1 VVIIVDSHL
10 KLARGIALGHFWPAI
25 VGSAM
30 TRVLHRQISHA
41 YPVAASAQGVIIRDS
56 AGKEYIDASA
66 GAAVS
71 CLGHSHPEVLAA
83 MHEQLDRLAYAHSSF
98 FTSQA
103 AEALADDLVAH
114 APSGIGHVFY
124 VSGGSEAVEAALKLA
139 RQYFVE
145 RNEPQ
150 RRYIISR
157 RQSYHGITLG
167 ALAVGGRPWQ
177 REQFGPML
185 FETHQVSPVY
195 EYRDRRSNEPAEAYG
210 ARLAEELEA
219 KIETLGGE
227 NVIAFI
233 AETVVGATLGAV
245 PAVPGYFKSV
255 REICDRHGVLLILD
269 EVMCGIGRTGTL
281 YACEQEGISPDLIAI
296 AKGIGGGYAP
306 IGALLIAEKIFATIA
321 RGSGAFRHSHTFMG
335 HPLACAAA
343 LAVQRVIRR
352 DNLLANVGVQG
363 AHLSRRLKERF
374 ANHPFVGDVRGRGL
388 FQGIELV
395 ADRDSK
401 EPFNPKLKLHIQV
414 KHEAMTRG
422 LLVYPM
428 GGTVEGLAG
437 DHVLLAPPFIVD
449 EPIVDSIVDRLGDA
463 IDAATAAQSSAE
475 KRR

>member
-1 VVIIVDSHL
+1 
-10 KLARGIALGHFWPAI
+10 
-25 VGSAM
+25 M
-30 TRVLHRQISHA
+30 TRVLHRQISHT
-41 YPVAASAQGVIIRDS
+41 YPIAASAHGVIIRDS
-56 AGKEYIDASA
+56 TGKDYIDASG

-71 CLGHSHPEVLAA
+71 CLGHSHPDVLAA
-83 MHEQLDRLAYAHSSF
+83 MHEQLDRLAYAHTSF
-98 FTSQA
+98 FTSQV
-103 AEALADDLVAH
+103 AEELAEDLVEH

-150 RRYIISR
+150 RRYMIGR

-167 ALAVGGRPWQ
+167 ALAVGGRHWQ
-177 REQFGPML
+177 RQPFDPML
-185 FETHQVSPVY
+185 FEAHHVSPVY
-195 EYRDRRSNEPAEAYG
+195 EYRDRRADETPEAYG
-210 ARLAEELEA
+210 VWLAEELEA
-219 KIETLGGE
+219 KIDRLGGR

-245 PAVPGYFKSV
+245 PAVPGYFKRV
-255 REICDRHGVLLILD
+255 RDICDRHGILLILD
-269 EVMCGIGRTGTL
+269 EVMCGMGRTGTL

-296 AKGIGGGYAP
+296 AKGLGGGYAP
-306 IGALLIAEKIFATIA
+306 IGAVLMQKKIFATIA
-321 RGSGAFRHSHTFMG
+321 AGSGAFRHSHTYMG

-343 LAVQRVIRR
+343 LAVQRVMRR
-352 DNLLANVGVQG
+352 DKLLANVRVQG

-388 FQGIELV
+388 LQGIELV

-401 EPFNPKLKLHIQV
+401 QPFVSNLKLHARV

-422 LLVYPM
+422 LMVYPM
-428 GGTVEGLAG
+428 GGTVDGIAG

-449 EPIVDSIVDRLGDA
+449 EPLVDSIVERLGDA
-463 IDAATAAQSSAE
+463 IDAATARISSI
-475 KRR
+475 